1 MNFASYTYVAFLAI
15 VFILYW
21 SLPQRARKPFLV
33 VASYVFYGSWSW
45 RFAFLL
51 LAVSLFSWAYG
62 LWLERVEGAGRWL
75 ALGIGIE
82 LLPLVFFK
90 YTNFLLQNAGAVATG
105 LGWDWQ
111 VHLLQLTL
119 PLGVS
124 FFTFQGIAYLVDVA
138 AGEKPF
144 RRVGDFLLF
153 KGFWP
158 QLIAGPIIRPHEIR
172 EQIAEPRAIDY
183 QDVSEGTRRILRGLV
198 KKVVLADT
206 VGAIVDPVFVSGA
219 RPGMVDA
226 LVGIMGFGMQIY
238 WDFSAYSE
246 IAIGSARLFG
256 YRFPENFDWPY
267 TARSPQEFWNR
278 WHMTLSRWIR
288 DYVFTPLTF
297 AARRRPATGP
307 LWVMVAMALC
317 GLWHGAAWT
326 FVLWGLWHGLMLVL
340 NQTVLKGLFGGLEP
354 GKPARGGPRGVVA
367 LLVTLVGVNAGWLLF
382 RAQDLR
388 QVVTMLEAI
397 VTLRGRFRPALLRE
411 NDVLIVAIFY
421 VGLLLAP
428 WMRSIMHQAD
438 QALSARP
445 RVRSLVA
452 AAWFTL
458 VITAVV
464 IFDREARAFVYF
476 QF

>member
-1 MNFASYTYVAFLAI
+1 MNFASYTYIAFLLLAF
-15 VFILYW
+15 VLHW
-21 SLPQRARKPFLV
+21 LLPERTRKPFLV
-33 VASYVFYGSWSW
+33 LASYVFYCSWSW
-45 RFAFLL
+45 KFGFLL
-51 LAVSLFSWAYG
+51 LGVSVFSWAYG
-62 LWLERVEGAGRWL
+62 LWIERTEGAALWL
-75 ALGIGIE
+75 TAGIVIE

-90 YTNFLLQNAGAVATG
+90 YANFMLENTGALTRAVG
-105 LGWDWQ
+105 SDWQ
-111 VHLLQLTL
+111 PRLLQLTL

-124 FFTFQGIAYLVDVA
+124 FFTFQGIAYLVDIA
-138 AGEKPF
+138 GGEKAF
-144 RRVGDFLLF
+144 RRLGDFLLF

-158 QLIAGPIIRPHEIR
+158 QLIAGPIIRPDEIR
-172 EQIAEPRAIDY
+172 EQITEPRRIDY
-183 QDVSEGTRRILRGLV
+183 ADVAEGFQRILGGLV

-206 VGAIVDPVFVSGA
+206 VGSIVDPIFVPGA

-226 LVGIMGFGMQIY
+226 VIGIVGFGMQIY

-256 YRFPENFDWPY
+256 FRFPENFEWPY

-307 LWVMVAMALC
+307 LWLIVAMGLC

-326 FVLWGLWHGLMLVL
+326 FVLWGIWHGVLLVL
-340 NQTVLKGLFGGLEP
+340 SQTVLKKFFAGLDTGR
-354 GKPARGGPRGVVA
+354 PARSGPRGMVA
-367 LLVTLVGVNAGWLLF
+367 ALFTLAAINAGWLLF
-382 RAQDLR
+382 RARDLAQAR
-388 QVVTMLEAI
+388 IILGAI
-397 VTLRGRFRPALLRE
+397 FTFRGGLRPALVRE

-421 VGLLLAP
+421 AGLLVAP
-428 WMRSIMHQAD
+428 AAKSVIGRTSRALVPWPRLRSIAT
-438 QALSARP
+438 
-445 RVRSLVA
+445 
-452 AAWFTL
+452 AAWFTFA
-458 VITAVV
+458 ISAVV